1 MSIHYNYR
9 GGGGNQS
16 ISLPPVDDDL
26 ESIKSDDLES
36 IKSDDS
42 VESPSVLLITTH
54 GGYPSKKLKQ
64 FTSPTNIK
72 KINAVTSGVCNYLD
86 SANAGQIASNIL
98 TAINNGQITDMDY
111 GSMVIQEILK
121 FSDTEIN
128 DGARKAIQPSVDRLA
143 YTRQTNRAYKITS
156 VDRGQSIVN
165 KTYTVYPRERIS
177 SPSPFYDSITL
188 LTERPYN
195 DLIQEMMTRTSRDE
209 EQEVTLLQIL
219 RYIGETRDINNLI
232 IVDLTCSVT
241 PYIDDRTNRSL
252 NRHDEVYKMGGY
264 NRKTKRNKKKNYKK
278 TKRSKKSKKKTK
290 KNKKSKKK
298 TK

>member
-16 ISLPPVDDDL
+16 TSLPPAD
-26 ESIKSDDLES
+26 DDLES

-86 SANAGQIASNIL
+86 STSAGKIASNML
-98 TAINNGQITDMDY
+98 TAIDDGQITDMDY
-111 GSMVIQEILK
+111 GSILIQEILK

-128 DGARKAIQPSVDRLA
+128 DGAREAIQPSVDRLA

-156 VDRGQSIVN
+156 VDRGESIVN

-177 SPSPFYDSITL
+177 
-188 LTERPYN
+188 
-195 DLIQEMMTRTSRDE
+195 
-209 EQEVTLLQIL
+209 
-219 RYIGETRDINNLI
+219 
-232 IVDLTCSVT
+232 
-241 PYIDDRTNRSL
+241 
-252 NRHDEVYKMGGY
+252 
-264 NRKTKRNKKKNYKK
+264 
-278 TKRSKKSKKKTK
+278 
-290 KNKKSKKK
+290 
-298 TK
+298 

>member
-1 MSIHYNYR
+1 
-9 GGGGNQS
+9 
-16 ISLPPVDDDL
+16 
-26 ESIKSDDLES
+26 
-36 IKSDDS
+36 
-42 VESPSVLLITTH
+42 
-54 GGYPSKKLKQ
+54 
-64 FTSPTNIK
+64 
-72 KINAVTSGVCNYLD
+72 VCNYLD

-98 TAINNGQITDMDY
+98 TAIDDGQITDMDY
-111 GSMVIQEILK
+111 GSILIQEILK

-156 VDRGQSIVN
+156 VNMGEYIVD
-165 KTYTVYPRERIS
+165 KTYTVYPRDRIS

-188 LTERPYN
+188 LTEPPYN
-195 DLIQEMMTRTSRDE
+195 DLIQEMIRRTSRDE
-209 EQEVTLLQIL
+209 EQEVTLLEIL
-219 RYIGETRDINNLI
+219 NYIGETKDINNLI

-252 NRHDEVYKMGGY
+252 NRHDSYKMGGY

-290 KNKKSKKK
+290 K
-298 TK
+298 

>member
-16 ISLPPVDDDL
+16 TSLPPADDDL

-111 GSMVIQEILK
+111 GSIVIQEILK

-156 VDRGQSIVN
+156 VDRGESIVN

-209 EQEVTLLQIL
+209 EQEVTLLEIL
-219 RYIGETRDINNLI
+219 NYIGETRGINNLI

-241 PYIDDRTNRSL
+241 PHIDDRTNRSL
-252 NRHDEVYKMGGY
+252 NRHDSYKMGGY

>member
-16 ISLPPVDDDL
+16 TSLPPAD
-26 ESIKSDDLES
+26 DDLES

-86 SANAGQIASNIL
+86 STSAGKIASNIL
-98 TAINNGQITDMDY
+98 TAIDDGQITDMDY
-111 GSMVIQEILK
+111 GSILIQEILK

-128 DGARKAIQPSVDRLA
+128 DGAREAIQPSVDRLA

-156 VDRGQSIVN
+156 VNMGESIVN

-188 LTERPYN
+188 LTEPPYN
-195 DLIQEMMTRTSRDE
+195 DLIQEMITRTSRE
-209 EQEVTLLQIL
+209 EIQEVTLLEIL
-219 RYIGETRDINNLI
+219 KYIGKTRDINNLI

-241 PYIDDRTNRSL
+241 PYIDDRTNRIL
-252 NRHDEVYKMGGY
+252 NRHDSYKMGGY

-278 TKRSKKSKKKTK
+278 SKKRQKQVKKGKKGKKGKKSKKKTK
-290 KNKKSKKK
+290 
-298 TK
+298 

>member
-16 ISLPPVDDDL
+16 TSLPPVD
-26 ESIKSDDLES
+26 DDLES

-64 FTSPTNIK
+64 FISPTNIK

-98 TAINNGQITDMDY
+98 TAIHDGQITDMDY
-111 GSMVIQEILK
+111 GSILIQEILK

-156 VDRGQSIVN
+156 VDRGESIVN
-165 KTYTVYPRERIS
+165 KTYTVYPRDRIS

-188 LTERPYN
+188 LTEQPSN
-195 DLIQEMMTRTSRDE
+195 DLIQEMIHRTSRDE
-209 EQEVTLLQIL
+209 EQEVTLLEIL
-219 RYIGETRDINNLI
+219 NYIGKTRGINNLI

-241 PYIDDRTNRSL
+241 EHSDRTNRSL
-252 NRHDEVYKMGGY
+252 NRHDSYKMGGY

-278 TKRSKKSKKKTK
+278 TKRSKKSIKKTK

>member
-16 ISLPPVDDDL
+16 TSLPPAD
-26 ESIKSDDLES
+26 DDLES

-86 SANAGQIASNIL
+86 STSAGKIASNIL
-98 TAINNGQITDMDY
+98 TAIDDGQITDMDY
-111 GSMVIQEILK
+111 GSILIQEILK

-128 DGARKAIQPSVDRLA
+128 DGAREAIQPSVDRLA

-156 VDRGQSIVN
+156 VNMGESIVN

-188 LTERPYN
+188 LTEPPYN
-195 DLIQEMMTRTSRDE
+195 DLIQEMITRTSRE
-209 EQEVTLLQIL
+209 EIQEVTLLEIL
-219 RYIGETRDINNLI
+219 KYIGKTRDINNLI

-241 PYIDDRTNRSL
+241 PYIDDRTNRIL
-252 NRHDEVYKMGGY
+252 NRHDSYKMGGY

-278 TKRSKKSKKKTK
+278 SKKRQKKVKKGKKGKKGKKSKKKTK
-290 KNKKSKKK
+290 
-298 TK
+298 

>member
-1 MSIHYNYR
+1 MSIYYNYR

-16 ISLPPVDDDL
+16 TSLPPAD
-26 ESIKSDDLES
+26 DDLES

-64 FTSPTNIK
+64 FTSSTNIK

-86 SANAGQIASNIL
+86 STSADKIASNIL
-98 TAINNGQITDMDY
+98 TAIDDGQITDMDY
-111 GSMVIQEILK
+111 GSILIQEILK

-128 DGARKAIQPSVDRLA
+128 DGAREAIQPSVDRLA

-156 VDRGQSIVN
+156 VDRGESIVN

-188 LTERPYN
+188 LTEPPYN
-195 DLIQEMMTRTSRDE
+195 DLIQEMITRTSRE
-209 EQEVTLLQIL
+209 EIQEVTLLEIL
-219 RYIGETRDINNLI
+219 KYIGKTRDINNLI

-241 PYIDDRTNRSL
+241 PYIDDRTNRIL
-252 NRHDEVYKMGGY
+252 NRHDSYKMGGY

-278 TKRSKKSKKKTK
+278 SKKRQKQVKKGKKGKKGKKSKKKTK
-290 KNKKSKKK
+290 
-298 TK
+298 

>member
-16 ISLPPVDDDL
+16 TSLPPADDDL

-98 TAINNGQITDMDY
+98 TAIHDGQITDMDY
-111 GSMVIQEILK
+111 GSILIQEILK

-156 VDRGQSIVN
+156 VDRGESIVN
-165 KTYTVYPRERIS
+165 KTYTVYPRERIR

-209 EQEVTLLQIL
+209 EQEVTLLEIL
-219 RYIGETRDINNLI
+219 NYIDETRDINNLI

-252 NRHDEVYKMGGY
+252 NRHDSYKMG
-264 NRKTKRNKKKNYKK
+264 
-278 TKRSKKSKKKTK
+278 
-290 KNKKSKKK
+290 
-298 TK
+298 